1 VTDFRRDA
9 AVAACCGALLLGA
22 LAVTDAVDELSN
34 PVAVAVGVLG
44 AAAVEA
50 TFLAD
55 TPVADWWTRPWVR
68 AASALVLLG
77 GALGAALVVGPVV
90 VAAACW
96 GLATYF
102 VFLAVAVAGYWP

>member
-9 AVAACCGALLLGA
+9 AVAVCCGAFLLGT

-44 AAAVEA
+44 AVAVEA
-50 TFLAD
+50 AFLAD

-68 AASALVLLG
+68 VVSALVLLG
-77 GALGAALVVGPVV
+77 SVLGATLVAGPVV

-96 GLATYF
+96 GLTTYF
-102 VFLAVAVAGYWP
+102 LFLALAVAGYWP